1 MLPML
6 AVRMQ
11 GICRR
16 YYPRGVHA
24 NDGASLE
31 VEKGS
36 IHAIVGENGA
46 GKTTLMKI
54 LAGLDLPDEGSI
66 EIEGRLVKIESPSKA
81 QALGIGMVHQDFL
94 MFDELSAAE
103 NIFFGIEP
111 IRNNKISR
119 LAGIVDSQELNTR
132 AQQLATEYGFAIDPS
147 APAASL
153 SIGARQQI
161 EILRQLARHTKILI
175 LDEPSSVLTE
185 QETRVLFE
193 KLSDIRRL
201 GHTII
206 LVTHKIHEVMQIADR
221 VTIMRQGR
229 TIGTYDISATTLQKL
244 TSLIMGEGSIEEKQ
258 EPIEKS
264 QIDKSKIESS
274 KIERS
279 QKNPL
284 VLRVDG
290 LTVRRPRYYGIGLS
304 DISFEVHAG
313 EILGICALSG
323 NGLDDLENALA
334 AFQSP
339 SFGTFIFDGH
349 HIEPHNYR
357 RYQSLFQK
365 GLIAYLPSDRIKRGL
380 ASSLSVRDNFIAL
393 SRHDFF
399 PKGWILENAAQQAI
413 LDAIRSFEINA
424 LPDQPAGE
432 LSGGNI
438 QKLAIARLFSR
449 DFPKLF
455 ILCEP
460 TWSLDIR
467 SAEQTCRR
475 IRLAKEEG
483 TAILLLSSNIDEI
496 LELSDHIMVLSRGRR
511 VLYQKNSS
519 LLNRAIIGEYLLG
532 NRIHG

>member
-1 MLPML
+1 ML
-6 AVRMQ
+6 AVKMQ

-54 LAGLDLPDEGSI
+54 LAGLDHPDEGSI

-81 QALGIGMVHQDFL
+81 QALGIGMVHQNFL

-119 LAGIVDSQELNTR
+119 LAGIIDSQELNTR
-132 AQQLATEYGFAIDPS
+132 AQQLAIEYGFAIDPS

-229 TIGTYDISATTLQKL
+229 TIGTYDISATSLQEL
-244 TSLIMGEGSIEEKQ
+244 TSLIMGEGFIEDKQ
-258 EPIEKS
+258 KPIEKTP
-264 QIDKSKIESS
+264 IESS
-274 KIERS
+274 HKKPI
-279 QKNPL
+279 
-284 VLRVDG
+284 VLRIDG
-290 LTVRRPRYYGIGLS
+290 LTVRRPRYYGVGLS
-304 DISFEVHAG
+304 DISFELHAG

-323 NGLDDLENALA
+323 NGLDDLEDALA
-334 AFQSP
+334 AFRSP
-339 SFGTFIFDGH
+339 SFGTYIFDGH
-349 HIEPHNYR
+349 HIELHNYR
-357 RYQSLFQK
+357 TYQSLFQK
-365 GLIAYLPSDRIKRGL
+365 GLIAYLPSDRIKRGI
-380 ASSLSVRDNFIAL
+380 APSLSVRDNFIAL

-399 PKGWILENAAQQAI
+399 PKGWILENAARQAI
-413 LDAIRSFEINA
+413 VDAIHSFEINA

-438 QKLAIARLFSR
+438 QKLSIARLFSR

-467 SAEQTCRR
+467 SAKQTCRR
-475 IRLAKEEG
+475 IHLAKDEG
-483 TAILLLSSNIDEI
+483 TAILLLSSNVDEI
-496 LELSDHIMVLSRGRR
+496 LELSDYIMVLSRGRQ
-511 VLYQKNSS
+511 VLYQENSS

-532 NRIHG
+532 NRING